1 MRVKFVPP
9 KRKPK
14 SSSKPASS
22 TATVRRLPRRS
33 PARTKTGSIRNLPAI
48 ASAKAEASAKAGR
61 NRPSRSSLLDTRVI
75 FCGDNLRPC
84 APFVV
89 RSAFRVPHSALT
101 RLLPPLPQGHHPPDG
116 ERNPRRR
123 NRQKTGVEC
132 FEWTSRTCGETMF
145 SYEEPL
151 GKTGRASPDF
161 RKKCYERI
169 GWSNQHKEGGNANS
183 RRATCGPYTP

>member
-33 PARTKTGSIRNLPAI
+33 PAGTKTGSIRNLPAI

-101 RLLPPLPQGHHPPDG
+101 RLLPPLPQGHHPPDR

-123 NRQKTGVEC
+123 NRQKTGIKSGRR
-132 FEWTSRTCGETMF
+132 TSSGRREPRVCSCHSSVKTQKSRQPMTKKTRTYYIGET
-145 SYEEPL
+145 
-151 GKTGRASPDF
+151 A
-161 RKKCYERI
+161 
-169 GWSNQHKEGGNANS
+169 
-183 RRATCGPYTP
+183 